1 VNQRA
6 ALLAAVCVIFLAG
19 CTVGPKY
26 SKPSVPMTP
35 SFKETPPPATAQ
47 QSGNWKPAQSGET
60 GLPGKWWE
68 IFSEPRLNE
77 LEEQISPSNLDLKV
91 AEARFR
97 EARAAV
103 HYNRASLYPSLSTAP
118 YINSL
123 SSSAHRPFFS
133 QLNTQSTGDFYLPFD
148 LSYEIDFWGRVRRN
162 ISASREAAQAS
173 AGDLA
178 TLSLSL
184 HSELAIDYFELHTL
198 DAQQQILNDTVKAYT
213 EALRLTT
220 NRYEGGVAARQE
232 VAQAQTQLDTTRA
245 QATDVGVLR
254 SQYEHA
260 IAILIGQ
267 PPALFSMPVQ
277 PLQATPPSIPAG
289 LPSAL
294 LERRP
299 DIAAAERRV
308 AEANDQIGIA
318 RAAYFPTVTLGAAA
332 GFEGTSLL
340 NWFSWPARFWAVGPN
355 VAQVI
360 YDGGRR
366 RANMQS
372 AEANYDA
379 TVATY
384 RQTTLTAF
392 QQVEDNLAALRVLDQ
407 EAKQQRDAVLS
418 SQNLLALSMSRYK
431 GGVDTYL
438 QVITSQT
445 INLTNQETE
454 IDIMRRRMDASVLLV
469 KALGGGWTTA
479 QLPAVSTLR

>member
-1 VNQRA
+1 
-6 ALLAAVCVIFLAG
+6 
-19 CTVGPKY
+19 
-26 SKPSVPMTP
+26 M
-35 SFKETPPPATAQ
+35 
-47 QSGNWKPAQSGET
+47 
-60 GLPGKWWE
+60 
-68 IFSEPRLNE
+68 
-77 LEEQISPSNLDLKV
+77 
-91 AEARFR
+91 AEARFQQ
-97 EARAAV
+97 ARATV
-103 HYNRASLYPSLSTAP
+103 HYNRASLYPSLSTQP
-118 YINSL
+118 YVNSL
-123 SSSAHRPFFS
+123 RDSTQRPYFTQS
-133 QLNTQSTGDFYLPFD
+133 NIQSTGDFSLPFD
-148 LSYEIDFWGRVRRN
+148 LSYEIDFWGRIRRT
-162 ISASREAAQAS
+162 ISASREEAQAS

-198 DAQQQILNDTVKAYT
+198 DALQQVLNDTVTAYT

-220 NRYEGGVAARQE
+220 NRYQGGVAARQE

-245 QATDVGVLR
+245 QTTDVGILR

-260 IAILIGQ
+260 IAILLGR

-277 PLQATPPSIPAG
+277 PLQAAPPPIPADV
-289 LPSAL
+289 PSAL

-318 RAAYFPTVTLGAAA
+318 RAAYFPTVTLSAAA

-340 NWFSWPARFWAVGPN
+340 NWFSWPTRFWAVGPN
-355 VAQVI
+355 VAQAI

-384 RQTTLTAF
+384 RQATLAAF
-392 QQVEDNLAALRVLDQ
+392 QQVEDNLAALRILDT

-445 INLTNQETE
+445 ITLTNQQTE

-469 KALGGGWTTA
+469 KALGGSWTTA
-479 QLPAVSTLR
+479 QLPAVSSLR